1 MDCRTLAALLGAA
14 LLAGAACRAPL
25 GARVGS
31 PTPLSV
37 SAIERGALTYEI
49 YCAGCHGPDGRG
61 QGPFATAFGL
71 TPADLRSPAL
81 ASISDA
87 ALLDRLLTGTP
98 LEVPPP
104 SVDTQRAESAAIDA
118 LAAYLPRLADANWEL
133 LRAGRVVYQDAC
145 AACHGFYGEGDDAI
159 AFWLGAPGMIVAR
172 ERQSDAALAR
182 ISEHG
187 VGTMPSLPGA
197 FDRTEIRA
205 LVAYIRHLSEGYAV
219 YDARCAACHGDDGR
233 GLSTD
238 DLVPPAIAAPPL
250 RGPYPRAMLARMLG
264 RERGVMPHFT
274 ALDQRRLEDV
284 VAYLRA
290 VVLGHA
296 DAGVAPIHAH

>member
-1 MDCRTLAALLGAA
+1 MNRRVLAAILAAA
-14 LLAGAACRAPL
+14 LLAGASCRAPL

-31 PTPLSV
+31 PRPLSV

-61 QGPFATAFGL
+61 KGPFAAAFGL

-81 ASISDA
+81 ASVSDA

-104 SVDTQRAESAAIDA
+104 SFDTQRAESAAIDA

-133 LRAGRVVYQDAC
+133 LRAGRVVYQEAC
-145 AACHGFYGEGDDAI
+145 AACHGLYGEGDEAI
-159 AFWLGAPGMIVAR
+159 AFWLGAPGMPVAR

-187 VGTMPSLPGA
+187 IGTMPPLPGA

-205 LVAYIRHLSEGYAV
+205 VVAYIRHLSEGFAV
-219 YDARCAACHGDDGR
+219 YDTRCAACHGADGR
-233 GLSTD
+233 GIYTD
-238 DLVPPAIAAPPL
+238 DLIPPATAAPPL
-250 RGPYPRAMLARMLG
+250 RGPYPRAMLGRMFA

-274 ALDQRRLEDV
+274 ELDRRRLDDV
-284 VAYLRA
+284 VTYLRA

-296 DAGVAPIHAH
+296 NAGVRAH